1 MPYSGAD
8 DKSLPS
14 NVKKMPAKKKKAWVA
29 TFNNVYDTCVKDGGD
44 QAACET
50 KAFKIA
56 NGNAKKQELIPAMGN
71 RAILREI
78 FDGFLTSMGFA
89 DEADRFDLVEMQ
101 KNPTFR
107 AMAIDRIYSQV
118 YMQLRDQEEWSYPMS
133 LYLDNGQVFC
143 TVAQGGM
150 IYQVPLTVAND
161 SVTMGEWVRVEE
173 SFTPVVEQSF
183 RVRRQK
189 DGRYRWTAIAGT
201 TVLNRVGEI
210 DSSELFDSFIEHA
223 ERTGEYPRLDFYH
236 LGLENPEMWEFGTAD
251 FLARDGVCYIASG
264 LFDED
269 HPLAK
274 ATIQSCLKGEL
285 NWGNSVEFYA
295 TVKEELVTVNPEIK
309 VPVYKRGRNSRI
321 SLVLE
326 EDAAG
331 LFTQYVLS
339 QEITRTMDQKT
350 REKLELLYGKDSP
363 ELQAFLDQFG
373 EQVDG
378 VNRTVKD
385 KNLIHRAKDA
395 TTEAAAE
402 DQSEEDADNE
412 EDGEQE
418 DADMTIEDVIAEVV
432 QSNEFK
438 TLSQGIA
445 DIKKMVGELLVEREN
460 DKKEIVRL
468 NGVVENLSKDEAQK
482 KQEYLQD
489 LPPRA
494 KRTHITHRPREMNDA
509 LNGEGAMDQIASR
522 TLNGI
527 PASSRY

>member
-1 MPYSGAD
+1 MDIKVREAWI
-8 DKSLPS
+8 
-14 NVKKMPAKKKKAWVA
+14 NVLTAIGIIPENATDLYQLVA
-29 TFNNVYDTCVKDGGD
+29 PPQSENK
-44 QAACET
+44 
-50 KAFKIA
+50 
-56 NGNAKKQELIPAMGN
+56 L
-71 RAILREI
+71 
-78 FDGFLTSMGFA
+78 
-89 DEADRFDLVEMQ
+89 
-101 KNPTFR
+101 R

-118 YMQLRDQEEWSYPMS
+118 YAQLRDREEWAYPMS
-133 LYLDNGQVFC
+133 IYLDNGQIFC
-143 TVAQGGM
+143 TVAQSGM
-150 IYQVPLTVAND
+150 IFQVPISIAND
-161 SVTMGEWVRVEE
+161 SVALGDWIRVEE
-173 SFTPVVEQSF
+173 TFTPVVEQSF

-210 DSSELFDSFIEHA
+210 DSAELFDSFIEHA

-236 LGLENPEMWEFGTAD
+236 LGIENPAMWEFGTAD

-274 ATIQSCLKGEL
+274 ATVQSCLKGEL

-295 TVKEELVTVNPEIK
+295 TVKQELIAVSPEIK

-339 QEITRTMDQKT
+339 QEVTRAMDEKT

-373 EQVDG
+373 AQVDG

-385 KNLIHRAKDA
+385 KNLVHRSADA
-395 TTEAAAE
+395 QAEGE
-402 DQSEEDADNE
+402 DQADASTE
-412 EDGEQE
+412 TEGKSEDGE
-418 DADMTIEDVIAEVV
+418 DMTIEDVVAEVV
-432 QSNEFK
+432 QSKEFSA
-438 TLSQGIA
+438 LSQGVA
-445 DIKKMVGELLVEREN
+445 DLRKMVGELLVERDN
-460 DKKEIVRL
+460 DKAEIARL
-468 NGVVENLSKDEAQK
+468 TGVVQNLTKDEAQK

-489 LPPRA
+489 LPSRA
-494 KRTHITHRPREMNDA
+494 KRTHISHRPREMNDA
-509 LNGEGAMDQIASR
+509 LNGDASMENIANR

-527 PASSRY
+527 PAASRY